1 MIKLKDM
8 LTESAASKSKVKRME
23 AMSDKI
29 VKDMYK
35 LIELFG
41 REHVVS
47 TGDAVLYNTK
57 KEWEQ
62 LARDANRKFGGWF
75 GFVYDSDYIK

>member
-1 MIKLKDM
+1 MIKLKDI
-8 LTESAASKSKVKRME
+8 LTEGAASKSKVKRME

-29 VKDMYK
+29 VRDMYK

-41 REHVVS
+41 REHMVS

-62 LARDANRKFGGWF
+62 LARDADMKFGGWF
-75 GFVYDSDYIK
+75 DYVKNSDYIK